1 MHPVFS
7 QPWAIVPE
15 RLAELKAACDAA
27 GSPEAFLNLSGKNSY
42 EQQGYDN
49 LGGVAVVHLDG
60 VLTKNGDFWGD
71 GTAMNEVKGA
81 FRAALDDPSVHS
93 IVLHI
98 DSPGGT
104 VDGTQEL
111 ASVISS
117 ARGKKPITAYSDG
130 MMASAAYWIG
140 SAADKIYISG
150 DTVAVGSIG
159 VVAAHVDM
167 SKLEDRIGVKVTEIY
182 AGKYKR
188 IASMH
193 APLSDEGRESIQ
205 DRVDLLYGVF
215 VDNVAANRGISTEK
229 ALEMADGKLFIGQ
242 QAKEIGLVDG
252 IATMEQIIS
261 DLKEEHMTKEEFL
274 AKFPADYQAILE
286 EGRKSG
292 FADGLAQGKQ
302 EGAEAERERIRGVES
317 QSLPGHEALIESMK
331 YDGRTTGEMAA
342 VAILAAEREQRE
354 NALNV
359 MVSQAPPVIAP
370 ATPPMGEAKKPEG
383 ADDQRPLEIRA
394 KESWDNSRELRAE
407 FGENF
412 GAYLAFER
420 ASAAGRVRIL
430 RARA

>member
-1 MHPVFS
+1 MQPVFS

-15 RLAELKAACDAA
+15 RFAELKAAYDAA
-27 GSPEAFLNLSGKNSY
+27 GSPDAFLNLSSKTPE
-42 EQQGYDN
+42 EQLSYDN

-60 VLTKNGDFWGD
+60 VLTKNGDFWNE
-71 GTAMNEVKGA
+71 GTAMNEAKGA

-104 VDGTQEL
+104 VDGTQGL
-111 ASVISS
+111 ASAISS
-117 ARGKKPITAYSDG
+117 ARGEKPITAYSDG

-150 DTVAVGSIG
+150 DTVEVGSIG

-167 SKLEDRIGVKVTEIY
+167 SRLEENFGVKVTEIT

-193 APLSDEGRESIQ
+193 APLTEEGRSSIQ
-205 DRVDLLYGVF
+205 DHVDHLYEVF
-215 VDNVAANRGISTEK
+215 VDDVAKNRRVSVEK
-229 ALEMADGKLFIGQ
+229 ALEMADGKLFVGQ
-242 QAKEIGLVDG
+242 RAVNVGLVDG
-252 IATMEQIIS
+252 VATLEEIIT
-261 DLKEEHMTKEEFL
+261 DLKEDHMTREEF
-274 AKFPADYQAILE
+274 AEKFPADYQAIVE
-286 EGRKSG
+286 EGRKIG

-302 EGAEAERERIRGVES
+302 EGADAERERIQGVEA
-317 QSLPGHEALIESMK
+317 QSLPGHEALIASMK
-331 YDGRTTGEMAA
+331 YDGKTTGEMAA
-342 VAILAAEREQRE
+342 VAILAAERKQRE

-370 ATPPMGEAKKPEG
+370 ATPPMGAAKKPEG
-383 ADDQRPLEIRA
+383 EDDQRPLEIRA

-407 FGENF
+407 FGNNF
-412 GAYLAFER
+412 GAYLAFEQ

>member
-1 MHPVFS
+1 MQPVFS

-15 RLAELKAACDAA
+15 RLAELKAAYDAA
-27 GSPEAFLNLSGKNSY
+27 GPSEACLNLSAKNID

-49 LGGVAVVHLDG
+49 HGGVAVVHLDG
-60 VLTKNGDFWGD
+60 VLTKSGDFWYD

-81 FRAALDDPSVHS
+81 IRSALDDPSVHS

-104 VDGTQEL
+104 VDGTQGL
-111 ASVISS
+111 ASAISS
-117 ARGKKPITAYSDG
+117 ARGEKPITAYSDG

-150 DTVAVGSIG
+150 DTVEVGSIG
-159 VVAAHVDM
+159 VVAAHVDV
-167 SKLEDRIGVKVTEIY
+167 SRLEENIGVKVTEIT

-188 IASMH
+188 IASAH
-193 APLSDEGRESIQ
+193 APLSDEGRSSIQ
-205 DRVDLLYGVF
+205 DKVDQIYGVF
-215 VDNVAANRGISTEK
+215 VEDVAKHRNVSVER
-229 ALEMADGKLFIGQ
+229 ALEMADGKLFIGRK
-242 QAKEIGLVDG
+242 AVDVGLVDG
-252 IATMEQIIS
+252 IATLEEIIT
-261 DLKEEHMTKEEFL
+261 DLKEDHMTREEFA

-342 VAILAAEREQRE
+342 VAILAAERKQRE

-370 ATPPMGEAKKPEG
+370 ATPPMGEAWPEG

>member
-1 MHPVFS
+1 
-7 QPWAIVPE
+7 
-15 RLAELKAACDAA
+15 
-27 GSPEAFLNLSGKNSY
+27 
-42 EQQGYDN
+42 
-49 LGGVAVVHLDG
+49 
-60 VLTKNGDFWGD
+60 
-71 GTAMNEVKGA
+71 
-81 FRAALDDPSVHS
+81 
-93 IVLHI
+93 
-98 DSPGGT
+98 
-104 VDGTQEL
+104 
-111 ASVISS
+111 
-117 ARGKKPITAYSDG
+117 
-130 MMASAAYWIG
+130 MASAAYWIG

-150 DTVAVGSIG
+150 DTVEVGSIG
-159 VVAAHVDM
+159 VVAAHVDV
-167 SKLEDRIGVKVTEIY
+167 SRLEENFGVKVTEIT

-188 IASMH
+188 IASAH
-193 APLSDEGRESIQ
+193 APLSDEGRSSIQ
-205 DRVDLLYGVF
+205 DKVDQIYGVF
-215 VDNVAANRGISTEK
+215 VEDVAKHRNVSVER
-229 ALEMADGKLFIGQ
+229 ALEMADGKLFIGRK
-242 QAKEIGLVDG
+242 AVDVGLVDG
-252 IATMEQIIS
+252 IATLEEIIT
-261 DLKEEHMTKEEFL
+261 DLKEDHMTREEFA

-342 VAILAAEREQRE
+342 VAILAAERKQRE

-370 ATPPMGEAKKPEG
+370 ATPPMGEACPEG